1 MLKATSHQT
10 PRAHER
16 YHIRCWLTISVNQR
30 RLPARAIDL
39 SGSGAT
45 VESLFPVTVGA
56 DVRVRSRVPL
66 LSGSAHVRSCR
77 RRGLVYRI
85 GLQFTRPLAARF

>member
-1 MLKATSHQT
+1 MLKVTSHQT

-16 YHIRCWLTISVNQR
+16 FHVRCWLTISVNQR
-30 RLPARAIDL
+30 KLPGRAIDL

-45 VESLFPVTVGA
+45 VESLFPVAVGA
-56 DVRVRSRVPL
+56 DVRISSRVPL
-66 LSGSAHVRSCR
+66 LAGVAHVRSCR

-85 GLQFTRPLAARF
+85 GLQFSLPLAARF